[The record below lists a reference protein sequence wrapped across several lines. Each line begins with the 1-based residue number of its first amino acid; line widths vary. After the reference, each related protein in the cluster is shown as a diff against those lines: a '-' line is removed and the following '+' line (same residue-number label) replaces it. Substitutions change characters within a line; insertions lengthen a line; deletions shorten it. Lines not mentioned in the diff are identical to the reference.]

1 MLQILRACKTHGG
14 KYTIHTKIM
23 IIYTQRKKSLH
34 GDSDT
39 NYILLK
45 RDLRPQE
52 LAGVSNASG

>member
-1 MLQILRACKTHGG
+1 MV
-14 KYTIHTKIM
+14 
-23 IIYTQRKKSLH
+23 IYTQRKKSLH

-52 LAGVSNASG
+52 WAGVSNASGYDSMMGFCEHQY